1 MYTTI
6 AEMRAANRRAG
17 QFWFEPSTLAFFS
30 SKIHT
35 PLYPVAEGAYFV
47 TTEQAPASRDY
58 RPAAMHS
65 VRFMDASGQVETV
78 GEFQEYG
85 LLSDALTAAKTMQRT
100 NRTPAALFANH
111 DGMGL

>member
-6 AEMRAANRRAG
+6 AEMHAKNRAAG
-17 QFWFEPSTLAFFS
+17 QLWFEPETLAFFS

-47 TTEQAPASRDY
+47 TTEQAPPSQDY

-65 VRFMDASGQVETV
+65 VRFMDASGKVETV
-78 GEFQEYG
+78 GDFQEYG

-100 NRTPAALFANH
+100 NRTPRELFANH
-111 DGMGL
+111 DGMGF